1 MFENTLILLV
11 VYKTANNLTNLEM
24 SKKFDVNYST
34 MNRWLSGECHIPPRQ
49 AERLTKVITS
59 EMGEMRF
66 CILPGWVTPTTRWAI
81 VNIIAGDYRHALQ
94 RNETVFYAQHARE
107 ITFKDIFSC
116 LQHLSVLASPSG
128 DTEALSGKE

>member
-59 EMGEMRF
+59 EMGDMKF
-66 CILPGWVTPTTRWAI
+66 FVLPGWLSPTSRWAI

-94 RNETVFYAQHARE
+94 RNETVFYAQHACE
-107 ITFKDIFSC
+107 ITFKDIFSF